1 MTQRVRVR
9 SGRRLGAEA
18 PARPRR
24 RRHTRCQLGRGR
36 RRRRRCRKV
45 AARGE
50 GSRPPAGA
58 ATASGWRAG
67 SRACRPDPAVV
78 EQSRCQGWHLLSLA
92 TNTRAHAHANARARA
107 RARKRTHTHPTA
119 QVEDA
124 MSRVRQKTGDKNGQ
138 VGRCQP
144 EPGTLESSR
153 REAGG
158 WRREGGRFKLR
169 PRARHHRHMHRRRRP
184 AGASAVPVP
193 RGRAPSGRALTR
205 LRRCVRVRHGAFAP
219 TDPNHLGRG
228 LGSGGGLLPPR
239 GAQRVRLR
247 LPVRRGRAPNI
258 RRRGRKGAIPCIL
271 KTRAVDARPKRG
283 SRAREFA
290 GSPAVGLQ

>member
-1 MTQRVRVR
+1 
-9 SGRRLGAEA
+9 
-18 PARPRR
+18 
-24 RRHTRCQLGRGR
+24 
-36 RRRRRCRKV
+36 
-45 AARGE
+45 
-50 GSRPPAGA
+50 
-58 ATASGWRAG
+58 
-67 SRACRPDPAVV
+67 
-78 EQSRCQGWHLLSLA
+78 
-92 TNTRAHAHANARARA
+92 
-107 RARKRTHTHPTA
+107 
-119 QVEDA
+119 

-169 PRARHHRHMHRRRRP
+169 PSARHHRHMHRRRRP